1 MAVRSILKRL
11 WRLSTVSWLMVRSC
25 SLLQNNNRGLAIIAG
40 CVILYP

>member
-1 MAVRSILKRL
+1 MAAWSIQKRL
-11 WRLSTVSWLMVRSC
+11 WRLSTVLWLMAKSC